1 MRCASTV
8 VSRRA
13 CCLAAGVLAAAA
25 VFAGCG
31 GTTAHRSRSA
41 ADARRIAPSSVA
53 IARPGPPRFFAD
65 TVNTVEG
72 NGPLQVRDSAAGR
85 LVAEDRHTSGMPG
98 ITALVATSDRSFVI
112 AAPADSNFSCVTRLY
127 RFRVNAQGRPGR
139 LAPLGQNVRGHV
151 WSLAASVRG
160 QVIGYAV
167 SGCGKGQPGYLA
179 VLDTR
184 TGRTR
189 QWTDVSLGGESPGN
203 VAVAGPFLSMSANGR
218 MLAFAGWDV
227 AGNWHLVGYGH
238 LTRQVVRV
246 LPAGAAPGT
255 VAQRSHVVL
264 SRPLSGP
271 DLAAVAVSPGGGS
284 FYLCTQ
290 RDRRGQSIR
299 TIAAYAT
306 ATGALQRVIVTV
318 TGTPVP
324 AACQMALDP
333 SGRFLLLTS
342 SLSNP
347 RYPRNPVLGLVRID
361 LTTRSAATLTVRLP
375 PNGGMDP
382 YAGMST
388 AW

>member
-1 MRCASTV
+1 MRCASFA

-13 CCLAAGVLAAAA
+13 CCLAAGVLAVA
-25 VFAGCG
+25 VSAGCG
-31 GTTAHRSRSA
+31 GTAVHRSRSA
-41 ADARRIAPSSVA
+41 TDARPIAPSPVA
-53 IARPGPPRFFAD
+53 IVRPGLPRFFAD
-65 TVNTVEG
+65 TVDTGEG
-72 NGPLQVRDSAAGR
+72 TEPLQVRDSATGR
-85 LVAEDRHTSGMPG
+85 LVAQDKHTFGMPG

-112 AAPADSNFSCVTRLY
+112 AAPAGSNVSCVTRLY
-127 RFRVNAQGRPGR
+127 RFRLNAQGRPGR
-139 LAPLGQNVRGHV
+139 LSPLGQKVRGHV

-167 SGCGKGQPGYLA
+167 SGCAKGQPGYLA
-179 VLDTR
+179 VLDAR

-189 QWTDVSLGGESPGN
+189 QWSDVSLGGESPGN
-203 VAVAGPFLSMSANGR
+203 VAVAGPFVSMSANGR

-227 AGNWHLVGYGH
+227 AGNWQLVGHGH

-246 LPAGAAPGT
+246 LPTGAAPGT

-271 DLAAVAVSPGGGS
+271 GLAAVAISPDGGS

-290 RDRRGQSIR
+290 QHRRGQSTR
-299 TIAAYAT
+299 TIGAYAT

-324 AACQMALDP
+324 AVCQMALDP
-333 SGRFLLLTS
+333 AGRSLLLTN

-361 LTTRSAATLTVRLP
+361 LTTRSAATLAIRLP
-375 PNGGMDP
+375 ANGGMDP

>member
-1 MRCASTV
+1 
-8 VSRRA
+8 
-13 CCLAAGVLAAAA
+13 
-25 VFAGCG
+25 
-31 GTTAHRSRSA
+31 
-41 ADARRIAPSSVA
+41 VA
-53 IARPGPPRFFAD
+53 IVRPGLPRFFAD
-65 TVNTVEG
+65 TVDTMEG

-85 LVAEDRHTSGMPG
+85 LVAEDKHMFGMPG
-98 ITALVATSDRSFVI
+98 ISALVATSDRSFVI
-112 AAPADSNFSCVTRLY
+112 AAPAGNDFSCVTRLY
-127 RFRVNAQGRPGR
+127 RFTLNAQGRPGR
-139 LAPLGQNVRGHV
+139 LSPLGQKVRGHV

-167 SGCGKGQPGYLA
+167 SGCAKGQPGYLA
-179 VLDTR
+179 VLDAR

-189 QWTDVSLGGESPGN
+189 QWSDVSLGGESPGN

-264 SRPLSGP
+264 SRPLSEP
-271 DLAAVAVSPGGGS
+271 DLAAVAVSPDGGS

-290 RDRRGQSIR
+290 RDRRGQSMR
-299 TIAAYAT
+299 TISAYAT

-333 SGRFLLLTS
+333 SGRSLLLTN
-342 SLSNP
+342 SLSKP
-347 RYPRNPVLGLVRID
+347 RYPRNPVLGLARID
-361 LTTRSAATLTVRLP
+361 LTTRSAATLTIRLP

-382 YAGMST
+382 YTGMST

>member
-1 MRCASTV
+1 VATV
-8 VSRRA
+8 
-13 CCLAAGVLAAAA
+13 
-25 VFAGCG
+25 
-31 GTTAHRSRSA
+31 
-41 ADARRIAPSSVA
+41 
-53 IARPGPPRFFAD
+53 RPGLPRFFAD
-65 TVNTVEG
+65 TVDTGEG
-72 NGPLQVRDSAAGR
+72 NEPLQVRDSATGR
-85 LVAEDRHTSGMPG
+85 LVAEDKHMFGMPG

-127 RFRVNAQGRPGR
+127 RFRLNAQGRPGR
-139 LAPLGQNVRGHV
+139 LSPLGQKVRGHV

-179 VLDTR
+179 VLDAR

-189 QWTDVSLGGESPGN
+189 QWSDVSLGGESPGN
-203 VAVAGPFLSMSANGR
+203 VAVAGPLLSMSANGR

-246 LPAGAAPGT
+246 LPTGAAPGT
-255 VAQRSHVVL
+255 VAQRSHVVM
-264 SRPLSGP
+264 SRPLSEP
-271 DLAAVAVSPGGGS
+271 DLAAVALSPDGGS

-290 RDRRGQSIR
+290 RDRRGQSMR
-299 TIAAYAT
+299 TISAYAT

-333 SGRFLLLTS
+333 SGRSLLLTN

-361 LTTRSAATLTVRLP
+361 LTTRSAVTLTIRLP

-382 YAGMST
+382 YTGMST

>member
-1 MRCASTV
+1 M
-8 VSRRA
+8 
-13 CCLAAGVLAAAA
+13 
-25 VFAGCG
+25 
-31 GTTAHRSRSA
+31 
-41 ADARRIAPSSVA
+41 AR
-53 IARPGPPRFFAD
+53 ARPELPRFFAD
-65 TVNTVEG
+65 TVDTAEG

-85 LVAEDRHTSGMPG
+85 LVAEDKHTFGTPG
-98 ITALVATSDRSFVI
+98 VTALVATGDRSFVL
-112 AAPADSNFSCVTRLY
+112 AAPAGSSVSCVTRLY
-127 RFRVNAQGRPGR
+127 RFRLNAQGRPGR
-139 LAPLGQNVRGHV
+139 LSPLGRKVRGHV
-151 WSLAASVRG
+151 WSLAAGVRG
-160 QVIGYAV
+160 RVIGYAV

-189 QWTDVSLGGESPGN
+189 QWSDVSLGGESPGN

-218 MLAFAGWDV
+218 TLAFAGWDV
-227 AGNWHLVGYGH
+227 AGNWHLVGEGR

-271 DLAAVAVSPGGGS
+271 GLAAVAVSPDGGS
-284 FYLCTQ
+284 FYLCAQ
-290 RDRRGQSIR
+290 RDRRGHSVR

-306 ATGALQRVIVTV
+306 ATGALQRVIATV

-324 AACQMALDP
+324 AVCQMALDP
-333 SGRFLLLTS
+333 SGRSLLLTN

-347 RYPRNPVLGLVRID
+347 RYPRHPVIGLVRIG
-361 LTTRSAATLTVRLP
+361 LTTRSAAILTIRLP